1 MWRYILNAKLI
12 SKSLIVAIALL
23 MSLSVTSSSF
33 AKGPKK
39 APESSDG
46 WFTVTS
52 VEMDEKSDGST
63 ATWTYHVEET
73 GRGKDLSHWVLSLG
87 DCYDVIDSSQPYELG
102 EDPRTGVDGIKW
114 NVGDDF
120 ESGDF
125 SFTIEGDWT
134 VGEVDYATKAGRSIG
149 TGSIV
154 GPKCGDGDDEEP
166 EPEPEV

>member
-1 MWRYILNAKLI
+1 MNAKLI
-12 SKSLIVAIALL
+12 SKSLIVAIALV
-23 MSLSVTSSSF
+23 MALSVTSNSY

-52 VEMDEKSDGST
+52 VEMNEKSDGST

-73 GRGKDLSHWVLSLG
+73 GKGKDLSHWVLSLG

-102 EDPRTGVDGIKW
+102 KDPRTGVDGIKW

-120 ESGDF
+120 ESGYF
-125 SFTIEGDWT
+125 SFTVEGDWT
-134 VGEVDYATKAGRSIG
+134 VGDVKYATKAGRSIG
-149 TGSIV
+149 EGSIV
-154 GPKCGDGDDEEP
+154 GPMCREEGEEEDEEP
-166 EPEPEV
+166 APEV